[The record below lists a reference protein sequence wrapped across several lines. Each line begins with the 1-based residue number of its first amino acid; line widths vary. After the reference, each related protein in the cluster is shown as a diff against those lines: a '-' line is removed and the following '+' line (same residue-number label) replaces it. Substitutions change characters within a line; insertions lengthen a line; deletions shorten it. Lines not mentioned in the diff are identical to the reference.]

1 MKAVLILIILA
12 TLAMLFLQHKRDRN
26 TKKLLLSL
34 GSFAIV
40 ISLAVAGNVT
50 RPVPPVFVAH
60 LVLLVLA
67 WGGLVWYILRGRYC
81 WWLIFSPLVTIALFL
96 AMELLMGSGHEYF
109 GEVK

>member
-1 MKAVLILIILA
+1 
-12 TLAMLFLQHKRDRN
+12 MLFLQYRRGRD

-34 GSFAIV
+34 GSFAAV
-40 ISLAVAGNVT
+40 VSLAVAGNVT
-50 RPVPPVFVAH
+50 RPVLPVFVAH

-67 WGGLVWYILRGRYC
+67 WGGLVWYILRGKYY

-109 GEVK
+109 GEVR